1 MSANIAVF
9 VPHNGC
15 RHQCSFCNQFSI
27 TSQPEQ
33 PTAQTVTQTVE
44 SALFSLGEQAAS
56 AEIAFFGG
64 SFTAVEHIHMLELL
78 EAAHPFV
85 ADGRVRGIRVSTRP
99 DAVGDEVLDLLARY
113 GTTTVELGAQSMCDD
128 VLLANGRGH
137 TADDVVCAAK
147 RVREHGFALGLQM
160 MTGLPESDD
169 RRDVQTGEA
178 LIALHPDCVRI
189 YPTVVLKG
197 TRLERLFA
205 EGKYCPPTLEEAVS
219 LCCRLL
225 DRFEEHRIPV
235 IRLGLHAIDPESYV
249 AGPWHPAF
257 GELCE
262 SQRFFERAVRQMGH
276 PGRYRICV
284 PPRAVSKAVGQ
295 NRRNIGRFR
304 ALGMDVSIQSD
315 THLNQDEFIVEEVK
329 F

>member
-1 MSANIAVF
+1 M
-9 VPHNGC
+9 
-15 RHQCSFCNQFSI
+15 
-27 TSQPEQ
+27 
-33 PTAQTVTQTVE
+33 
-44 SALFSLGEQAAS
+44 
-56 AEIAFFGG
+56 
-64 SFTAVEHIHMLELL
+64 
-78 EAAHPFV
+78 
-85 ADGRVRGIRVSTRP
+85 STRP

-205 EGKYCPPTLEEAVS
+205 EG
-219 LCCRLL
+219 
-225 DRFEEHRIPV
+225 
-235 IRLGLHAIDPESYV
+235 
-249 AGPWHPAF
+249 
-257 GELCE
+257 
-262 SQRFFERAVRQMGH
+262 
-276 PGRYRICV
+276 
-284 PPRAVSKAVGQ
+284 
-295 NRRNIGRFR
+295 
-304 ALGMDVSIQSD
+304 
-315 THLNQDEFIVEEVK
+315 
-329 F
+329 